1 MSMTWEAVIELVE
14 KYWVQQACVL
24 VLGIITW

>member
-1 MSMTWEAVIELVE
+1 MRMTWGMVIEVVE

>member
-1 MSMTWEAVIELVE
+1 MCMTWRMVIEVVE

-24 VLGIITW
+24 VVGIITW